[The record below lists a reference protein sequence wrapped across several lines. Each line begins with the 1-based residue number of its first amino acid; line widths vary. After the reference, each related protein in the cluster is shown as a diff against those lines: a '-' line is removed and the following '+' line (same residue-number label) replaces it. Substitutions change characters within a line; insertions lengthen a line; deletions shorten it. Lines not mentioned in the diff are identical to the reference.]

1 MKNQTCIWSEEP
13 SHLKGRISEDRED
26 GWKTAYECAGTCSI
40 RCYPPPMTTFMMSVI
55 KDGGLGCT
63 GCAPANEIWNRASE
77 HMSREWLIRGIY
89 CENLNEILAKSIF
102 EEPYVS
108 TEGVGA
114 GGATASR
121 CLTDWATQQAWFCES
136 TLSEEQVQTQ
146 GTFPLACNLPRYTVT
161 HVIFPSFI
169 L

>member
-13 SHLKGRISEDRED
+13 SHLKGRISEDREALNTKHND
-26 GWKTAYECAGTCSI
+26 VDKHRRWLKNSMWMC
-40 RCYPPPMTTFMMSVI
+40 RNMQHPLPPPMTTFMMSVI

-108 TEGVGA
+108 AEGVGA
-114 GGATASR
+114 GGQQLADVLLIEQHNRPDSVNQLYRRNKFRLTAHF
-121 CLTDWATQQAWFCES
+121 L
-136 TLSEEQVQTQ
+136 
-146 GTFPLACNLPRYTVT
+146 
-161 HVIFPSFI
+161 
-169 L
+169 